1 MSGCAPDR
9 SAIDFIPRRRF
20 AFGQATIDFGMSSM
34 KIAVLPGDDIGPEIT
49 EATLAVLEA
58 ADRRFALD
66 LGFEMAE
73 VGMAAHRRTGTTLPP
88 DAVEAARNAEG
99 IILGPCGVSA
109 YPPESEGGVNVPR
122 TIRKEFD
129 LYASIRPAR
138 SRPPLPRAVPGL
150 DCLIVREN
158 TEGFYADRL
167 LFQGPGEFM
176 PTPDCALSFRKITA
190 EASRRIARVAFEY
203 ARHRRG
209 RITVVGK
216 RHLLPVTDGVFFK
229 EVRKEA
235 LLHPNVT
242 WREMDIDAM
251 AADLY
256 TRPGD
261 HDVILTTNMFGDML
275 SNEALAL
282 SGSLG
287 LAQSLNMGECHAAA
301 NAGHG
306 SAPDIA
312 GRGTANPTGLML
324 SAAMLLRW
332 LGERHQL
339 REFVHAAASIE
350 AAADEAMLDQG
361 SRTADLGGS
370 SKTQAFA
377 KAVIRAMRD

>member
-1 MSGCAPDR
+1 
-9 SAIDFIPRRRF
+9 
-20 AFGQATIDFGMSSM
+20 M

-49 EATLAVLEA
+49 DATLAVLEA
-58 ADRRFALD
+58 ADRRFDLD
-66 LGFEMAE
+66 LGFDVVE

-88 DAVEAARNAEG
+88 GAMAAARDADG
-99 IILGPCGVSA
+99 IMLGPCGVSA
-109 YPPESEGGVNVPR
+109 YPPESDGGVNVPR
-122 TIRKEFD
+122 TIRKTFD
-129 LYASIRPAR
+129 LYANIRPAR

-158 TEGFYADRL
+158 TEGFYADRS

-176 PTPDCALSFRKITA
+176 PTPDCALSFRKITVH
-190 EASRRIARVAFEY
+190 ASRRIAKVAFEA

-216 RHLLPVTDGVFFK
+216 RHILPVTDGLFFN
-229 EVRKEA
+229 EVRNEA
-235 LLHPNVT
+235 VLHPGVT

-287 LAQSLNMGECHAAA
+287 LAGSLNMGECHAAA

-312 GRGTANPTGLML
+312 GRGTANPTGLVL

-339 REFVHAAASIE
+339 REFLHAAASVE
-350 AAADEAMLDQG
+350 AAADAAMLDPG

-370 SKTQAFA
+370 AKTQVFT
-377 KAVIRAMRD
+377 KAVIRSMRE

>member
-1 MSGCAPDR
+1 MS
-9 SAIDFIPRRRF
+9 
-20 AFGQATIDFGMSSM
+20 Q
-34 KIAVLPGDDIGPEIT
+34 IAVFPGDDIGPEIT

-66 LGFEMAE
+66 LGFEVVE
-73 VGMAAHRRTGTTLPP
+73 VGMAAHGRTGTTLPP
-88 DAVEAARNAEG
+88 AAMEAARNADG

-109 YPPESEGGVNVPR
+109 YPPECDGGVNVPR
-122 TIRKEFD
+122 TIRKVFD
-129 LYASIRPAR
+129 LYANIRPAR

-158 TEGFYADRL
+158 TEGFYADRC
-167 LFQGPGEFM
+167 LFEGPGEFM
-176 PTPDCALSFRKITA
+176 PTPDCAMSVRKITA
-190 EASRRIARVAFEY
+190 RASRRIAKVAFEY
-203 ARHRRG
+203 ARRRRG
-209 RITVVGK
+209 RMTVVGK
-216 RHLLPVTDGVFFK
+216 RHVLPVTDGLFFK
-229 EVRKEA
+229 EVRNEA
-235 LLHPNVT
+235 VLHPNVT

-350 AAADEAMLDQG
+350 AAADEAMLDQN

-370 SKTQAFA
+370 GRTQAFT

>member
-1 MSGCAPDR
+1 LTSPGGEW
-9 SAIDFIPRRRF
+9 F
-20 AFGQATIDFGMSSM
+20 ASNRAAVGDETNFGKSSM

-66 LGFEMAE
+66 LGFEVAE

-88 DAVEAARNAEG
+88 EVVETARNADG
-99 IILGPCGVSA
+99 IILGPCGVSS
-109 YPPESEGGVNVPR
+109 YPPESDGGINVPR
-122 TIRKEFD
+122 TIRKTFD
-129 LYASIRPAR
+129 LYANIRPAR

-158 TEGFYADRL
+158 TEGFYADRS
-167 LFQGPGEFM
+167 LFHGPGEFM

-190 EASRRIARVAFEY
+190 QASRRIAKIAFDY
-203 ARHRRG
+203 ANHRRG
-209 RITVVGK
+209 RITVAGK
-216 RHLLPVTDGVFFK
+216 RHILPVTDGLFFR
-229 EVRKEA
+229 EVKNEA

-261 HDVILTTNMFGDML
+261 HDVILTTNMFGDIL
-275 SNEALAL
+275 SNVALAL

-339 REFVHAAASIE
+339 REYVHAAASIE
-350 AAADEAMLDQG
+350 AATDVAMYDQG

-370 SKTQAFA
+370 SKTQAFT
-377 KAVIRAMRD
+377 KAVIRAIRD

>member
-1 MSGCAPDR
+1 M
-9 SAIDFIPRRRF
+9 
-20 AFGQATIDFGMSSM
+20 
-34 KIAVLPGDDIGPEIT
+34 
-49 EATLAVLEA
+49 LEA
-58 ADRRFALD
+58 ADRRFDLD
-66 LGFEMAE
+66 LSFDVAE
-73 VGMAAHRRTGTTLPP
+73 VGMPAYRSTGTTLPP
-88 DAVEAARNAEG
+88 ATIEAARNADG
-99 IILGPCGVSA
+99 IILGPCGVST
-109 YPPESEGGVNVPR
+109 YPPASDGGINVSSVIRR
-122 TIRKEFD
+122 TFD
-129 LYASIRPAR
+129 LYANMRPAR

-158 TEGFYADRL
+158 TEGFYADRA
-167 LFQGPGEFM
+167 LFRGPGEFM

-190 EASRRIARVAFEY
+190 RASRRIAKVAFE
-203 ARHRRG
+203 AAQHRRG

-216 RHLLPVTDGVFFK
+216 RHVLQVTDGLFFD
-229 EVRKEA
+229 EVRNESV
-235 LLHPNVT
+235 LHPNVT
-242 WREMDIDAM
+242 WREMDVDAM

-256 TRPGD
+256 TRPAD
-261 HDVILTTNMFGDML
+261 HDVILTTNMFGDIL

-312 GRGTANPTGLML
+312 GHGTANPAGLML

-339 REFVHAAASIE
+339 REFTHAAASIE
-350 AAADEAMLDQG
+350 AAADVAMLAPA

-370 SKTQAFA
+370 GKTKTFTQ
-377 KAVIRAMRD
+377 AVIRAMRE

>member
-1 MSGCAPDR
+1 
-9 SAIDFIPRRRF
+9 
-20 AFGQATIDFGMSSM
+20 M

-66 LGFEMAE
+66 LGFEVAE

-88 DAVEAARNAEG
+88 EVVETARNADG
-99 IILGPCGVSA
+99 IILGPCGVSS
-109 YPPESEGGVNVPR
+109 YPPESDGGINVPR
-122 TIRKEFD
+122 TIRKTFD
-129 LYASIRPAR
+129 LYANIRPAR

-158 TEGFYADRL
+158 TEGFYADRS
-167 LFQGPGEFM
+167 LFHGPGEFM

-190 EASRRIARVAFEY
+190 QASRRIAKIAFDY
-203 ARHRRG
+203 ANHRRG
-209 RITVVGK
+209 RITVAGK
-216 RHLLPVTDGVFFK
+216 RHILPVTDGLFFR
-229 EVRKEA
+229 EVKNEA

-261 HDVILTTNMFGDML
+261 HDVILTTNMFGDIL
-275 SNEALAL
+275 SNVALAL

-339 REFVHAAASIE
+339 REYVHAAASIE
-350 AAADEAMLDQG
+350 AATDVAMYDQG

-370 SKTQAFA
+370 SKTQAFT
-377 KAVIRAMRD
+377 KAVIRAIRD

>member
-1 MSGCAPDR
+1 
-9 SAIDFIPRRRF
+9 
-20 AFGQATIDFGMSSM
+20 MSSM

-73 VGMAAHRRTGTTLPP
+73 VGIAAHRRTGTTLPR
-88 DAVEAARNAEG
+88 DVVEAAGNADG
-99 IILGPCGVSA
+99 IILGPCGVAA
-109 YPPESEGGVNVPR
+109 YPPESDGGINVPR

-129 LYASIRPAR
+129 LYANIRPAR

-167 LFQGPGEFM
+167 LFQGSAEFM
-176 PTPDCALSFRKITA
+176 PTPDCALSFRKITVQ
-190 EASRRIARVAFEY
+190 ASRRIAKVAFEY

-209 RITVVGK
+209 RITAVGK
-216 RHLLPVTDGVFFK
+216 RHLLPVTDGVFLN

-370 SKTQAFA
+370 GKTQTFA
-377 KAVIRAMRD
+377 KAVVRAMRD

>member
-1 MSGCAPDR
+1 
-9 SAIDFIPRRRF
+9 
-20 AFGQATIDFGMSSM
+20 M

-49 EATLAVLEA
+49 DAALSVLEA
-58 ADRRFALD
+58 ADRRFDLD
-66 LGFEMAE
+66 LGFQVLA
-73 VGMAAHRRTGTTLPP
+73 VGMAAHRSSGTTLPP
-88 DAVEAARNAEG
+88 ATLEAARAADG
-99 IILGPCGVSA
+99 IILGPCGVST
-109 YPPESEGGVNVPR
+109 YPPASEGGVNVPSA
-122 TIRKEFD
+122 IRKTFD
-129 LYASIRPAR
+129 LYANIRPAR

-158 TEGFYADRL
+158 TEGFYADRA
-167 LFQGPGEFM
+167 LFHGPGEFM
-176 PTPDCALSFRKITA
+176 PTPDLALSIRKITA
-190 EASRRIARVAFEY
+190 QASRRIAKVAFE
-203 ARHRRG
+203 AAQHRRG

-216 RHLLPVTDGVFFK
+216 RHVLQATDGLFFS

-242 WREMDIDAM
+242 WREMDVDAM

-256 TRPGD
+256 TRPQD
-261 HDVILTTNMFGDML
+261 HDVILTTNMFGDIL

-287 LAQSLNMGECHAAA
+287 LAQSLNMGEGHAAA

-312 GRGTANPTGLML
+312 GRGIANPAGLIL

-339 REFVHAAASIE
+339 REFAQAAASIE
-350 AAADEAMLDQG
+350 AAADDAMQDPA

-370 SKTQAFA
+370 GKTKAFA
-377 KAVIRAMRD
+377 QAVIRSMRE

>member
-1 MSGCAPDR
+1 MR
-9 SAIDFIPRRRF
+9 
-20 AFGQATIDFGMSSM
+20 
-34 KIAVLPGDDIGPEIT
+34 IAVLPGDDIGPEIT

-58 ADRRFALD
+58 ADRRFALHLAFD
-66 LGFEMAE
+66 TAE

-88 DAVEAARNAEG
+88 AAVQTARHADG
-99 IILGPCGVSA
+99 IILGPCGVSD
-109 YPPESEGGVNVPR
+109 YPPESDGGVNVPR
-122 TIRKEFD
+122 SIRKTFD
-129 LYASIRPAR
+129 LYANIRPAR

-158 TEGFYADRL
+158 TEGFYADRA
-167 LFQGPGEFM
+167 LFHGTGEFL
-176 PTPDCALSFRKITA
+176 PTPDCAMAFRKITVQ
-190 EASRRIARVAFEY
+190 ASRRIAKVAFDY
-203 ARHRRG
+203 ANHRRG

-216 RHLLPVTDGVFFK
+216 RHVLPLTDGMFFN
-229 EVRKEA
+229 EVKNEA

-256 TRPGD
+256 TRPGE

-287 LAQSLNMGECHAAA
+287 LAQSLNMGQCHAAA

-312 GRGTANPTGLML
+312 GRGAANPTGLML

-332 LGERHQL
+332 LGERRQL
-339 REFVHAAASIE
+339 REFVHAATSIE
-350 AAADEAMLDQG
+350 AATDEAMRDQG

-370 SKTQAFA
+370 SKTQAFTA
-377 KAVIRAMRD
+377 AVIRAIRD

>member
-1 MSGCAPDR
+1 MR
-9 SAIDFIPRRRF
+9 
-20 AFGQATIDFGMSSM
+20 
-34 KIAVLPGDDIGPEIT
+34 IAVLPGDDIGPEIT

-66 LGFEMAE
+66 LGFDMVE
-73 VGMAAHRRTGTTLPP
+73 VGMAAHRNTGTTLPK
-88 DAVEAARNAEG
+88 DAVEMARNAHG
-99 IILGPCGVSA
+99 IILGPCRVSK
-109 YPPESEGGVNVPR
+109 YPPESDGGINVPR
-122 TIRKEFD
+122 TIRKHFD
-129 LYASIRPAR
+129 LYANIRPAR
-138 SRPPLPRAVPGL
+138 SRPPLPRAVTGL

-158 TEGFYADRL
+158 TEGFYADRS
-167 LFQGPGEFM
+167 LFQGAGEFM
-176 PTPDCALSFRKITA
+176 PTPDCAMSFRKITTQ
-190 EASRRIARVAFEY
+190 ASRRIAKVAFDY
-203 ARHRRG
+203 ANHRRG
-209 RITVVGK
+209 RITVIGK
-216 RHLLPVTDGVFFK
+216 RHVLPVTDGLFFR
-229 EVRKEA
+229 EVENEA

-242 WREMDIDAM
+242 WREMDVDAM

-261 HDVILTTNMFGDML
+261 HDVVLTTNMFGDVL
-275 SNEALAL
+275 SNIALAL

-287 LAQSLNMGECHAAA
+287 LAQSLNMGESHAAA

-350 AAADEAMLDQG
+350 AATDEAMLDQS
-361 SRTADLGGS
+361 SRTVDLGGS
-370 SKTQAFA
+370 GKTQAFA
-377 KAVIRAMRD
+377 KAVVRAMRD

>member
-1 MSGCAPDR
+1 
-9 SAIDFIPRRRF
+9 
-20 AFGQATIDFGMSSM
+20 M

-49 EATLAVLEA
+49 SATLAVLEA
-58 ADRRFALD
+58 ADRRFDLD
-66 LGFEMAE
+66 LAFDVAE
-73 VGMAAHRRTGTTLPP
+73 VGMDAHRRTGTTLPAP
-88 DAVEAARNAEG
+88 AMEAARNADG
-99 IILGPCGVSA
+99 IILGPCGVA
-109 YPPESEGGVNVPR
+109 TYPPESDGGVNVPR
-122 TIRKEFD
+122 TIRKAFD
-129 LYASIRPAR
+129 LYANIRPAR

-158 TEGFYADRL
+158 TEGFYADRS
-167 LFQGPGEFM
+167 LFEGPGEFL
-176 PTPDCALSFRKITA
+176 PTADCALSFRKITA
-190 EASRRIARVAFEY
+190 QASRRIARVAFEA

-216 RHLLPVTDGVFFK
+216 RHVLPLTDGLFFN
-229 EVRKEA
+229 EVKNEA

-242 WREMDIDAM
+242 WREMDIDAI

-312 GRGTANPTGLML
+312 GLGTANPSGLML

-339 REFVHAAASIE
+339 REFVHAAASLE
-350 AAADEAMLDQG
+350 AATDAAMLDPVG
-361 SRTADLGGS
+361 LTADLGGS
-370 SKTQAFA
+370 AKTQAFT
-377 KAVIRAMRD
+377 KAVIRAMRE

>member
-1 MSGCAPDR
+1 
-9 SAIDFIPRRRF
+9 
-20 AFGQATIDFGMSSM
+20 M

-49 EATLAVLEA
+49 DATLAVLEA
-58 ADRRFALD
+58 AGRRFDLD
-66 LGFEMAE
+66 LGFDVVE

-88 DAVEAARNAEG
+88 AAIEAARSADG
-99 IILGPCGVSA
+99 IVLGPCGVSK
-109 YPPESEGGVNVPR
+109 YPPEREGGVNVPR
-122 TIRKEFD
+122 TIRKTFD
-129 LYASIRPAR
+129 LYANIRPAR
-138 SRPPLPRAVPGL
+138 SRPPLPRAVAGL

-158 TEGFYADRL
+158 TEGFYADRS

-176 PTPDCALSFRKITA
+176 PTPDCALSFRKITVH
-190 EASRRIARVAFEY
+190 ASRRIAKVAFEA

-216 RHLLPVTDGVFFK
+216 RHILPVTDGLFFN
-229 EVRKEA
+229 EVKNEA
-235 LLHPNVT
+235 VLHPNVT

-256 TRPGD
+256 TRPGE

-287 LAQSLNMGECHAAA
+287 LAGSLNMGECHAAA

-312 GRGTANPTGLML
+312 GRGIANPTGLML

-350 AAADEAMLDQG
+350 AAADAAMLDPG

-370 SKTQAFA
+370 AKTQVFT
-377 KAVIRAMRD
+377 KAVVRAMRE

>member
-1 MSGCAPDR
+1 MR
-9 SAIDFIPRRRF
+9 
-20 AFGQATIDFGMSSM
+20 
-34 KIAVLPGDDIGPEIT
+34 IAVLPGDDIGPEIT
-49 EATLAVLEA
+49 DATLAVLEA
-58 ADRRFALD
+58 ANRRFSLHLGLD
-66 LGFEMAE
+66 IAE
-73 VGMAAHRRTGTTLPP
+73 IGMAAHRRTGTTLPP
-88 DAVEAARNAEG
+88 GAMEAARYANG
-99 IILGPCGVSA
+99 IILGPCGVSD
-109 YPPESEGGVNVPR
+109 YPPESDGGINVPR
-122 TIRKEFD
+122 AIRKTFD
-129 LYASIRPAR
+129 LYANIRPAR

-158 TEGFYADRL
+158 TEGFYADRS
-167 LFQGPGEFM
+167 LFHGAGEFM
-176 PTPDCALSFRKITA
+176 PTPDCALAFRKVTVQ
-190 EASRRIARVAFEY
+190 ASRRIAKVAFEY
-203 ARHRRG
+203 AEHRRG

-216 RHLLPVTDGVFFK
+216 RHVLPVTDGLFFN
-229 EVRKEA
+229 EVKNEA
-235 LLHPNVT
+235 LRHPNVT
-242 WREMDIDAM
+242 WREMDIDAI

-287 LAQSLNMGECHAAA
+287 LAQSLNMGESHAAA

-312 GRGTANPTGLML
+312 GRGTANPAGLML

-332 LGERHQL
+332 IGERHQL
-339 REFVHAAASIE
+339 REFVHAATSIE
-350 AAADEAMLDQG
+350 AAADVAMLDAG

>member
-1 MSGCAPDR
+1 
-9 SAIDFIPRRRF
+9 
-20 AFGQATIDFGMSSM
+20 
-34 KIAVLPGDDIGPEIT
+34 VLPGDDIGPEIT

-58 ADRRFALD
+58 ADRRFALNLRFD
-66 LGFEMAE
+66 VAE
-73 VGMAAHRRTGTTLPP
+73 VGMAAHRRAGTTLPP
-88 DAVEAARNAEG
+88 AAVAAARGADG
-99 IILGPCGVSA
+99 IILGPCGVSD
-109 YPPESEGGVNVPR
+109 YPPESDGGVNVPR
-122 TIRKEFD
+122 SIRKTFD
-129 LYASIRPAR
+129 LYANIRPAR
-138 SRPPLPRAVPGL
+138 SRPPLPRAVTGL

-158 TEGFYADRL
+158 TEGFYADRS
-167 LFQGPGEFM
+167 LFHGPGEFM
-176 PTPDCALSFRKITA
+176 PTPDCALSIRKITA
-190 EASRRIARVAFEY
+190 QASRRIARVAFDY
-203 ARHRRG
+203 ANHRRG

-216 RHLLPVTDGVFFK
+216 RHVLPLTDGVFFN
-229 EVRKEA
+229 EVKNEA

-256 TRPGD
+256 TRPGE

-287 LAQSLNMGECHAAA
+287 LAQSLNMGESHAAA

-312 GRGTANPTGLML
+312 GRGTANPAGLML

-339 REFVHAAASIE
+339 REFGHAAASIE
-350 AAADEAMLDQG
+350 AAADVAMLDQG
-361 SRTADLGGS
+361 SRTADLGGN

-377 KAVIRAMRD
+377 KAVVKAMRD

>member
-1 MSGCAPDR
+1 
-9 SAIDFIPRRRF
+9 
-20 AFGQATIDFGMSSM
+20 M

-58 ADRRFALD
+58 AGRRFALD
-66 LGFEMAE
+66 LAFEIAE
-73 VGMAAHRRTGTTLPP
+73 VGMVAHRRTGTTLPA
-88 DAVEAARNAEG
+88 DSVATARSADG
-99 IILGPCGVSA
+99 IILGPCGVSD
-109 YPPESEGGVNVPR
+109 YPPESDGGVNVPR
-122 TIRKEFD
+122 TIRKSLD
-129 LYASIRPAR
+129 LYANIRPAR

-158 TEGFYADRL
+158 TEGFYADRS
-167 LFQGPGEFM
+167 LFHGAGEFM
-176 PTPDCALSFRKITA
+176 PTSDCAISFRRITTQ
-190 EASRRIARVAFEY
+190 ASRRIAKVAFEY
-203 ARHRRG
+203 ADRRRG

-216 RHLLPVTDGVFFK
+216 RHVLPVTDGLFFN
-229 EVRKEA
+229 EVKNEA

-242 WREMDIDAM
+242 WREMDIDAI

-256 TRPGD
+256 TRPND

-332 LGERHQL
+332 LGERRQL

-350 AAADEAMLDQG
+350 AATDEAMLDQG

-370 SKTQAFA
+370 GKTRTFT

>member
-1 MSGCAPDR
+1 
-9 SAIDFIPRRRF
+9 
-20 AFGQATIDFGMSSM
+20 M

-49 EATLAVLEA
+49 DATLAVLEA
-58 ADRRFALD
+58 ADRRFDLD
-66 LGFEMAE
+66 LGFDVVE

-88 DAVEAARNAEG
+88 AAMEAARSADG

-122 TIRKEFD
+122 TIRKTFD
-129 LYASIRPAR
+129 LYANIRPAR

-158 TEGFYADRL
+158 TEGFYADRS

-176 PTPDCALSFRKITA
+176 PTPDCALSFRKITVQ
-190 EASRRIARVAFEY
+190 ASRRIAKVAFEA

-216 RHLLPVTDGVFFK
+216 RHILPVTDGLFFN
-229 EVRKEA
+229 EVKNEA
-235 LLHPNVT
+235 MRHPNVT

-287 LAQSLNMGECHAAA
+287 LAGSL
-301 NAGHG
+301 
-306 SAPDIA
+306 
-312 GRGTANPTGLML
+312 TANPTGLML

-350 AAADEAMLDQG
+350 AAADAAMLDPG

-370 SKTQAFA
+370 AKTQAFT
-377 KAVIRAMRD
+377 KAVIRAMRE

>member
-1 MSGCAPDR
+1 
-9 SAIDFIPRRRF
+9 
-20 AFGQATIDFGMSSM
+20 M

-49 EATLAVLEA
+49 DATLSVLEA
-58 ADRRFALD
+58 ADRRFDLD
-66 LGFEMAE
+66 LNFHVVE
-73 VGMAAHRRTGTTLPP
+73 VGMAAYRSTGTTLPS
-88 DAVEAARNAEG
+88 ATIEAARNADG

-109 YPPESEGGVNVPR
+109 YPPASEGGVNVSSA
-122 TIRKEFD
+122 IRKTFD
-129 LYASIRPAR
+129 LYANMRPAR

-158 TEGFYADRL
+158 TEGFYADRA

-176 PTPDCALSFRKITA
+176 PTPDCALSVRKITA
-190 EASRRIARVAFEY
+190 QASRRIAKVAFE
-203 ARHRRG
+203 AAQHRRG

-216 RHLLPVTDGVFFK
+216 RHVLRVTDGVFFN
-229 EVRKEA
+229 EVRNESV
-235 LLHPNVT
+235 LHPNVT
-242 WREMDIDAM
+242 WREMDVDAM

-256 TRPGD
+256 TRPQD
-261 HDVILTTNMFGDML
+261 HDVILTTNMFGDIL

-287 LAQSLNMGECHAAA
+287 LAQSLNMGEGHAAA

-312 GRGTANPTGLML
+312 GRGIANPAGLML

-339 REFVHAAASIE
+339 REFAQAAVSIE
-350 AAADEAMLDQG
+350 AAADAAMMDPG

-370 SKTQAFA
+370 GKTKAFA
-377 KAVIRAMRD
+377 EAVIRSMRE